1 MTLDISG
8 YNDNFKAFVEFAQQR
23 KNANDANAVIDA
35 HENTLGGRKI
45 LAVTQSV
52 TDEVHKWTRSTD
64 ENRVND
70 NTRALFLKA
79 VIDMFGSEKLI
90 PESVRKAMRLSD
102 YNCGKPL
109 HAEKMYSDDAKN
121 FADFIVNLTKSGA
134 AQDQWDALV
143 EKIVKNIDALRP

>member
-1 MTLDISG
+1 
-8 YNDNFKAFVEFAQQR
+8 
-23 KNANDANAVIDA
+23 
-35 HENTLGGRKI
+35 
-45 LAVTQSV
+45 
-52 TDEVHKWTRSTD
+52 
-64 ENRVND
+64 
-70 NTRALFLKA
+70 
-79 VIDMFGSEKLI
+79 MFGSEKLI

>member
-1 MTLDISG
+1 M
-8 YNDNFKAFVEFAQQR
+8 
-23 KNANDANAVIDA
+23 
-35 HENTLGGRKI
+35 GGRKI

-109 HAEKMYSDDAKN
+109 TASRIIA
-121 FADFIVNLTKSGA
+121 
-134 AQDQWDALV
+134 
-143 EKIVKNIDALRP
+143 VKTAIDADGTAKKLAYETFKSNDVKI